1 MGQYGSIY
9 ALSDREITEKIGKKI
24 RRIRLNENITAEDL
38 QLRTGIHKK
47 TIGDAEN
54 GKNVT
59 VGTLISILRGLN
71 ALDLLEHLTEDEP
84 VSPVSLAMNNE
95 KVRERARRK

>member
-1 MGQYGSIY
+1 MEQYGSIY
-9 ALSDREITEKIGKKI
+9 ALSDREITEHIGKKI

-59 VGTLISILRGLN
+59 LGTLISILRGLN
-71 ALDLLEHLTEDEP
+71 ASDLLEHLTEDEP